1 MPQLPFF
8 VCGVRGGNLK
18 MRIESIMRGAAQRPI
33 TVMTRFALVSAA
45 IVVVAG
51 PMVAG
56 AVKTPAQQPAAI
68 TLPAQTTLPSFEVAS
83 VKRNPSGLG
92 RSMIENVQPSG
103 LWLLTNVPTRAL
115 IRTAYRVQ
123 DFQIVGAPDWVQTE
137 HYDVVAKA
145 SGDLRPAGPGA
156 PRAQFL
162 MLRSLLI
169 DRFKLKTHVETRPVD
184 VYSLVVARS
193 DGRLGPRLRP
203 ASAECT
209 KELEAARE
217 LERAWRAGLIA
228 PGPEPK
234 RCNVKVGLSNGLM
247 RITGGR
253 SMSELAAELQQWTE
267 LKVVDR
273 TGLRGDYEAELEFD
287 FRATLSAANAD
298 PGKPSVFTAVQEQL
312 GLRLR
317 RSREPVDVLVIDAI
331 EMPSEN

>member
-1 MPQLPFF
+1 MRNLALIAAAVCACGFVYAQAPPQVAFDVASIRPTPPNPPVTTMGERPGGRWSPRNVTVLMILGRAFREHALPGLI
-8 VCGVRGGNLK
+8 VGGAGWVAE
-18 MRIESIMRGAAQRPI
+18 RRFDIDATTDRP
-33 TVMTRFALVSAA
+33 V
-45 IVVVAG
+45 
-51 PMVAG
+51 
-56 AVKTPAQQPAAI
+56 TPAQYPQ
-68 TLPAQTTLPSFEVAS
+68 
-83 VKRNPSGLG
+83 
-92 RSMIENVQPSG
+92 MIRQ
-103 LWLLTNVPTRAL
+103 
-115 IRTAYRVQ
+115 
-123 DFQIVGAPDWVQTE
+123 
-137 HYDVVAKA
+137 
-145 SGDLRPAGPGA
+145 
-156 PRAQFL
+156 
-162 MLRSLLI
+162 LLI

-273 TGLRGDYEAELEFD
+273 TGLRGDYDAELEFD